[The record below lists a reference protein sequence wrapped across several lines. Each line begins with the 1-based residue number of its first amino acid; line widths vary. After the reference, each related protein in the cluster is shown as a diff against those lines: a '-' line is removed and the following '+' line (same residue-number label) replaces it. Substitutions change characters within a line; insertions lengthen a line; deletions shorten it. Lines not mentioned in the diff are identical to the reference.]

1 MRSRHFKGF
10 TYRMYRLFSIP
21 LLVVMVSLAC
31 SLSSQ
36 PTTEAPPQVPSEVPQ
51 GGGEVPPLSA
61 TDTATPVE
69 PQTPTEAPPQATV
82 IEGPTATPGA
92 FPTVASGVLKE
103 QLFYG
108 GMGSGGE
115 DGDLCEDLIP
125 EPGNELP
132 IIVPEGRSDYMGM
145 LETHTFCIFGFPLDE
160 EVTMTVHGPDGTLM
174 GEGILHVNSAEIENG
189 VRRLDETIGEWLWI
203 GEAQVV
209 DGIPTARLYIWV
221 PLGLPYGKWRLSFET
236 PSMSFEGQFDNMPPE
251 GIAVSVLPEGEFDMF
266 PAFGCE
272 QFGPDETLYIF
283 GHGFEPHTALP
294 LGVYV
299 DADWGDSV
307 LVDSLSVPT
316 GEEGEFAAWVSI
328 KESYPEGYYHI
339 IPNEAIFDD
348 FIQNIDATGCF
359 NVEGTSGVLE
369 TRVPLVGPWE
379 ACPGTYWSNLRVGD
393 YAVVSQDPPVPNRV
407 RRDPHNQADVL
418 GQIPPGESLFIMDG
432 PECANGWVWWYVMA
446 ENQALEGWTAEGDEF
461 ETWIVLVE

>member
-1 MRSRHFKGF
+1 MKIRHMKGNAH
-10 TYRMYRLFSIP
+10 RKHRLIFIP
-21 LLVVMVSLAC
+21 TLVVLISLAC
-31 SLSSQ
+31 SLPSQ
-36 PTTEAPPQVPSEVPQ
+36 PTSEAPTQVPSAVPQ
-51 GGGEVPPLSA
+51 GGGEVPTPSS
-61 TDTATPVE
+61 TETATPVE
-69 PQTPTEAPPQATV
+69 PQAPTEAPPQTTV
-82 IEGPTATPGA
+82 TEGPTATPEA
-92 FPTVASGVLKE
+92 FPTVASGILKE

-108 GMGSGGE
+108 GMGGGGDE
-115 DGDLCEDLIP
+115 GDLCEDLFP
-125 EPGNELP
+125 EPGSELP

-160 EVTMTVHGPDGTLM
+160 EISMTVQGPDGTLM
-174 GEGILHVNSAEIENG
+174 GEGILDVNSAEIENG
-189 VRRLDETIGEWLWI
+189 VRRWDETIGEWVWI

-221 PLGLPYGKWRLSFET
+221 PLGLPYGEWNLSFET
-236 PSMSFEGQFDNMPPE
+236 PRSSFGGRFNNSPPE
-251 GIAVSVLPEGEFDMF
+251 GIAVSILPEGGFDMF

-272 QFGPDETLYIF
+272 QLGPDETIYIY
-283 GHGFEPHTALP
+283 GHGFEPQSAVP

-316 GEEGEFAAWVSI
+316 GEDGEFAAWVRI

-348 FIQNIDATGCF
+348 FIENIDATGCF
-359 NVEGTSGVLE
+359 IVEGTSGVLVP
-369 TRVPLVGPWE
+369 RVPLFGPWE

-393 YAVVSQDPPVPNRV
+393 YAIVSQDPPMPNRV
-407 RRDPHNQADVL
+407 RRDPNSQADVL
-418 GQIPPGESLFIMDG
+418 GQIPPGEGLFIMDG

-461 ETWIVLVE
+461 ETWLVLVE